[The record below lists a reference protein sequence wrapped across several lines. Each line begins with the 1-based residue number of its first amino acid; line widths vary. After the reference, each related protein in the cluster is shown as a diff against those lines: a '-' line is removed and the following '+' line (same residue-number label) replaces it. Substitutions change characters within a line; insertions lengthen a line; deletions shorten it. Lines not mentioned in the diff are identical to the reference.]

1 MAQIKFELDPAKM
14 ANPDLDIRYR
24 LPDQLAALP
33 ESTMTDNGYDY
44 SDDEPPKLVVFVRS
58 EMPDADVKRAIRFLA
73 SNTLLENSILDAATI
88 SISDDDRNWT
98 QRYPSP

>member
-33 ESTMTDNGYDY
+33 ESTMTDNGYAY
-44 SDDEPPKLVVFVRS
+44 SDDEPPMLVVFVRS

-73 SNTLLENSILDAATI
+73 ANTLLENSILDAATI

-98 QRYPSP
+98 QRYPYS